1 MAIKLDM
8 SKTYN
13 KVEWSLLESM
23 MEKLSFNKRWITLM
37 MLCVTIVSYSIL
49 INGAPQG
56 FIRPSRGIR
65 QGDPLFPF
73 PFLVPIMYGR
83 ATWFTHLI
91 SLKRRHS

>member
-8 SKTYN
+8 SN
-13 KVEWSLLESM
+13 RVEWSFLESM
-23 MEKLSFNKRWITLM
+23 MEKLSFNKQWITLM

-65 QGDPLFPF
+65 RGDPLFPF

-83 ATWFTHLI
+83 ATWFTHPI
-91 SLKRRHS
+91 SFKRRHS